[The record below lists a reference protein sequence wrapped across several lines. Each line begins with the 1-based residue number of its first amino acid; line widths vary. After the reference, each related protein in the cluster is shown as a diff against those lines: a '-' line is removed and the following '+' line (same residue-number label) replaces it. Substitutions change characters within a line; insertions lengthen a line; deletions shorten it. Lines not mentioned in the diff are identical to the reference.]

1 MRLIMQGRR
10 CFRWITKPWPCE
22 RGIFWPNSSLPLRTN
37 SFAVLKPTSNGS
49 LSTAFPVQVGV
60 LEHTQPNTHPPIG
73 AAFARPPPS
82 RHPTSG
88 DRLIARSVRKHRPSA
103 KKGIRHGFECIIRS
117 PWFKPW
123 PWLRTLYS
131 PSHLGLTTVI
141 LKFTSLYY
149 LTGPSAVVLFLA
161 GHLIQPLEFWERITS
176 ARVSRRL
183 YHSSSNPTPTFGIIY
198 TIPVAMATPSNVAEH
213 IAFERGGASSMIAIW
228 TLSLGFFRTRRKLF
242 KLDC

>member
-1 MRLIMQGRR
+1 M
-10 CFRWITKPWPCE
+10 
-22 RGIFWPNSSLPLRTN
+22 
-37 SFAVLKPTSNGS
+37 
-49 LSTAFPVQVGV
+49 GV

-183 YHSSSNPTPTFGIIY
+183 YHSSSNPTRTFGIIY
-198 TIPVAMATPSNVAEH
+198 TIPVAMATPSNVAVL
-213 IAFERGGASSMIAIW
+213 S
-228 TLSLGFFRTRRKLF
+228 TLHSKEAALQVWLPYEPYRWVFSEPGESFLNSTANAEG
-242 KLDC
+242 